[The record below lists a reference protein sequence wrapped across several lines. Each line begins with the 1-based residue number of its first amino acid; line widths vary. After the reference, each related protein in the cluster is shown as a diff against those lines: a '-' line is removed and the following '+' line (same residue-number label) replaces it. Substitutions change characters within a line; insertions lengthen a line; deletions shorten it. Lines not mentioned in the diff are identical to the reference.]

1 MGIDG
6 KDEIEIIREVFT
18 YINRFKDKIFVI
30 KIDNNVIEDAYFPV
44 LLKDLATLYNAGIR
58 IIIVPGARKRIDE
71 VFMQYGISSAFHGGV
86 RITSE
91 DAVPFVKMAA
101 FDVTNKIMTGLA
113 GLQINALV
121 GNWIRAKGM
130 GVIDGVDFKYTG
142 EVDRILVDPLQRV
155 IDDLFVPIIPVVGW
169 NPVGRPYNL
178 SSDDIA
184 LQVAYAVGAEKLFFI
199 SQEATLNVND
209 FSIPP
214 SIVSAPDGRI
224 SRLDEAAG
232 ELFLSLNKEKSE
244 RLRTFRKA
252 LQGVNGGIKR
262 VHIINSREGK
272 GILAEIFS
280 NLGTGT
286 MIFQN
291 EFDRIRAMKPDDI
304 PEVLRL
310 MQPFV
315 QKGVLIPRDEHSL
328 MDTLETFVV
337 YETDGLIH
345 GCASLLEWENIVGE
359 IAGVAVDPEYEKLG
373 IGRKLIMYLISKAS
387 RRKFKRLFLL
397 TTRTADWF
405 ESRGF
410 SVGGL
415 EDLPEAKRVTYNFT
429 RNSRIMIMNLQ
440 QDA

>member
-71 VFMQYGISSAFHGGV
+71 VFMQYGISSAFHTGV

-91 DAVPFVKMAA
+91 EAVPFVKMAA

-169 NPVGRPYNL
+169 NSVGRPYNL

-199 SQEATLNVND
+199 SQEVTLNVND

-214 SIVSAPDGRI
+214 STVSAPDGRI

-232 ELFLSLNKEKSE
+232 ELFLSLNKEKYE

-252 LQGVNGGIKR
+252 LQGVRGGIKR

-315 QKGVLIPRDEHSL
+315 QKGVLIPRDERSL

-345 GCASLLEWENIVGE
+345 GCASLLEWENSVGE

-373 IGRKLIMYLISKAS
+373 IGGKLIMYLISEAS

-410 SVGGL
+410 IVGSL
-415 EDLPEAKRVTYNFT
+415 EDLPEAKRTAYNFT